1 MINTIKEEQGKLVVN
16 SSYAKDE
23 ISAATTKAINRLVL
37 DVTVPGYRKGKAPV
51 SAATRYLKE
60 DAVVNET
67 IHQLFKVLDKEL
79 SKNDEVN
86 AYFKDKKVYGGI
98 RPEANVTAF
107 SADKAEI
114 VVSYVLTPKVNKL
127 GEYKGITSDAEKKVI
142 SDADVDA
149 ELKRLAENEAEL
161 APKDKAAEN
170 GDTANIDFVGLMD
183 GKEFE
188 GGSAK
193 GFDLVLG
200 SNQFVPGFEA
210 QVVSHKAGDK
220 FDVALTMPEN
230 YPEPLTSKPVVFKVT
245 LNSVKVKE
253 VPEINDEFATTLTG
267 EYASKDLA
275 ELKSKVVAHLND
287 AAEKEYFNHIV
298 NELLLKVRDA
308 SEFVIADDYVNYF
321 VNNKVDE
328 DKNNIA
334 NQGLSLDEYLK
345 LINKDMDSYKAEI
358 KEGILSQIKTGLVY
372 EGIYAAEIKTPI
384 NSKDLEALLG
394 TSVNDFITNY
404 TNYLKASKMG
414 DDQISAQVNGY
425 LNQLYSSILSR
436 KVQDKLLVLNGYKE
450 EVKEEK
456 AEEEKTEAKE
466 EKAAE

>member
-16 SSYAKDE
+16 ANYAKDE
-23 ISAATTKAINRLVL
+23 ISTATNKAINHLVL

-51 SAATRYLKE
+51 STASRYLKE
-60 DAVVNET
+60 DAVINET

-79 SKNDEVN
+79 AKNDEVN

-107 SADKAEI
+107 TADKAEI
-114 VVSYVLTPKVNKL
+114 VVSYVLNPKVSKL
-127 GEYKGITSDAEKKVI
+127 GEYKGLTSDAEKKVI
-142 SDADVDA
+142 SDSDVEA
-149 ELKRLAENEAEL
+149 EIKRLAENEAEL
-161 APKDKAAEN
+161 TPKDKEAEN
-170 GDTANIDFVGLMD
+170 GDTVNIDFVGLMD
-183 GKEFE
+183 GKEFD

-210 QVVSHKAGDK
+210 QVLTHKAGDK

-253 VPEINDEFATTLTG
+253 VPEINDDFATTLTG

-275 ELKSKVVAHLND
+275 ELKSKVVAHLNET
-287 AAEKEYFNHIV
+287 AEKDYFSHIV
-298 NELLLKVRDA
+298 NELLLKVREA
-308 SEFVIADDYVNYF
+308 SEFVIADDYLDYF
-321 VNNKVDE
+321 VNSKVEE
-328 DKNNIA
+328 DKINIG

-345 LINKDMDSYKAEI
+345 LISKDLDSYKAEI
-358 KEGILSQIKTGLVY
+358 KDGILSQIKSGLIY
-372 EGIYAAEIKTPI
+372 EGIYAAEKMAPI
-384 NSKDLEALLG
+384 TNKDVEAVLG
-394 TSVNDFITNY
+394 TPVNDFITNY
-404 TNYLKASKMG
+404 SNYLKASKLG
-414 DDQISAQVNGY
+414 EEQISNQINGY
-425 LNQLYSSILSR
+425 LNQIFSSILTSR
-436 KVQDKLLVLNGYKE
+436 VQDKLLVLNGYKE
-450 EVKEEK
+450 EAKEEK
-456 AEEEKTEAKE
+456 VEEAKAETTE